1 MSDKKIILNEK
12 KIFSFGQWASF
23 LAENYAKNHFF
34 SFKIANFAK
43 FSRISPKSPILEVE
57 NRGFSALG
65 DLSPGQI
72 SDRQLEAKNRG
83 FGDKSPDLLT
93 LHCALLS

>member
-1 MSDKKIILNEK
+1 M
-12 KIFSFGQWASF
+12 
-23 LAENYAKNHFF
+23 AENYAKNHFF

-93 LHCALLS
+93 LVLRKVIRNILFSCLDNNNEYNI

>member
-1 MSDKKIILNEK
+1 M
-12 KIFSFGQWASF
+12 
-23 LAENYAKNHFF
+23 AENYAKNHFF

-72 SDRQLEAKNRG
+72 SDRQMEAKNRG
-83 FGDKSPDLLT
+83 FDDKSPDLLT
-93 LHCALLS
+93 LESSGSD